1 MDWLLPEIEGILSL
15 LTTQFINIGTTFH
28 SIQFALQ
35 KKDSTTD
42 DFLAQELN
50 LCFSQLLPCLQT
62 MLILVRIRRD
72 IFDKYTPIFNPL
84 VRIRVR

>member
-1 MDWLLPEIEGILSL
+1 M

-35 KKDSTTD
+35 KKDSAVD
-42 DFLAQELN
+42 DSLTQELN

-62 MLILVRIRRD
+62 MLVLVRIRRD
-72 IFDKYTPIFNPL
+72 VFDKYTPIFNPL
-84 VRIRVR
+84 VSIQMSL

>member
-1 MDWLLPEIEGILSL
+1 MSL

-42 DFLAQELN
+42 DFLVQELN

-62 MLILVRIRRD
+62 MLILVRVRRD